1 MPSGGGIFTC
11 YMDDSAAIHPQGSEN
26 ETAPRRARWL
36 LLVHQIPPKPDY
48 FRVKV
53 RRRLARLGAVAL
65 KSTVYVLPWS
75 LETVE
80 SFQWL
85 RREIVDDG
93 GEAML
98 CEAKLVEGVSDA
110 ELQELFRKARDADYG
125 AIESAA
131 TGALARVRKRRLS
144 ADERAE
150 IEAAIARLR
159 RRLHEVTELDFFRA
173 TSRGAAERAIGAL
186 ADRASG
192 GAPPPMVP
200 QGRGPAPRG
209 AVWVT
214 RRGVFVDRIASAW
227 LIRTFIDAR
236 ASFRFVPGT
245 GHRPAPGELR
255 FDMFEAEYT
264 HVGDRCTFEVLLAHF
279 GLEPDAALRAIAEIV
294 HDIDVK
300 DGKFGRPE
308 AAGIEQLLSGIVRAT
323 PTDEDRLAAGG
334 AVFASLYVS
343 FRDSA
348 PSPAESARERTGS
361 RAVRRARKK

>member
-1 MPSGGGIFTC
+1 
-11 YMDDSAAIHPQGSEN
+11 MDDSAVIHPQGQGREPAS
-26 ETAPRRARWL
+26 RRARWL

-75 LETVE
+75 PDAVE

-85 RREIVDDG
+85 RREIVDEG

-98 CEAKLVEGVSDA
+98 CEAKLVEGISDA
-110 ELQELFRKARDADYG
+110 ELEEMFLKARSADYH
-125 AIESAA
+125 AIETDAA
-131 TGALARVRKRRLS
+131 AALARLKRRKPN

-150 IEAAIARLR
+150 IEAVIARLR
-159 RRLHEVTELDFFRA
+159 RRLREVTELDFFGS

-192 GAPPPMVP
+192 GAVPPALP
-200 QGRGPAPRG
+200 RERRPAPRG

-227 LIRTFIDAR
+227 LIRTFIDPR
-236 ASFRFVPGT
+236 ASFSFVSGGEHDPG
-245 GHRPAPGELR
+245 PGELR

-279 GLEPDAALRAIAEIV
+279 GLEHDTALRAIAEIV

-308 AAGIEQLLSGIVRAT
+308 AAGIEQLLSGIVRVT
-323 PTDEDRLAAGG
+323 PMDEGRIAAGG
-334 AVFASLYVS
+334 ALFASLYES

-348 PSPAESARERTGS
+348 ASPGESARERTRSG
-361 RAVRRARKK
+361 APGRARKK